1 MAGDI
6 VRCGGA
12 LRAALAPR
20 TGQLSG
26 KGELRHQDG
35 PKV

>member
-1 MAGDI
+1 MVGDI
-6 VRCGGA
+6 VHCGGA

-20 TGQLSG
+20 TGQISG
-26 KGELRHQDG
+26 KSELRHQDG